1 MTLLQIGVTSG
12 VRCDEPLSLMTR
24 LHCCSRAAGCISQ
37 RTDGHRLEYKQ
48 EPCGSSLNMT
58 VPKGATAVVGG
69 VQSLP
74 RRVEHFRAPTHRH
87 AMAPLTHPAIIQTLE
102 ESVKTKR
109 AAAGRGTAAAG
120 RGTQELLTGVSRS
133 FWQGGHYWF
142 RVLCRVGAGS
152 KVSI

>member
-1 MTLLQIGVTSG
+1 
-12 VRCDEPLSLMTR
+12 MTR
-24 LHCCSRAAGCISQ
+24 HISILVHTDWTELELAGKRFPHIQ
-37 RTDGHRLEYKQ
+37 HNRTDGHGLEYKQ
-48 EPCGSSLNMT
+48 EPCGSSFLNMT

-109 AAAGRGTAAAG
+109 AAGAGSG
-120 RGTQELLTGVSRS
+120 RQGHSGVIDRS
-133 FWQGGHYWF
+133 FSEFLAGGHYWF

>member
-1 MTLLQIGVTSG
+1 
-12 VRCDEPLSLMTR
+12 
-24 LHCCSRAAGCISQ
+24 
-37 RTDGHRLEYKQ
+37 
-48 EPCGSSLNMT
+48 MT

-74 RRVEHFRAPTHRH
+74 RRVEHFRTPTHRH

-109 AAAGRGTAAAG
+109 ATGAG

-133 FWQGGHYWF
+133 FWQGALLVPSFMQGWG
-142 RVLCRVGAGS
+142 RQ
-152 KVSI
+152 

>member
-1 MTLLQIGVTSG
+1 
-12 VRCDEPLSLMTR
+12 
-24 LHCCSRAAGCISQ
+24 
-37 RTDGHRLEYKQ
+37 
-48 EPCGSSLNMT
+48 MT

-109 AAAGRGTAAAG
+109 AAGAGRGTAAAG

-133 FWQGGHYWF
+133 FWQGG
-142 RVLCRVGAGS
+142 GTIGS
-152 KVSI
+152 EFYARLGQAVRYPYRP

>member
-133 FWQGGHYWF
+133 FWQGALLVPSFMQGWG
-142 RVLCRVGAGS
+142 RQ
-152 KVSI
+152 

>member
-48 EPCGSSLNMT
+48 EPCGSSFILNMT

-109 AAAGRGTAAAG
+109 AAGAGS
-120 RGTQELLTGVSRS
+120 GTQELLTGVSGRGALLVPS
-133 FWQGGHYWF
+133 FMQGWG
-142 RVLCRVGAGS
+142 RQ
-152 KVSI
+152 

>member
-1 MTLLQIGVTSG
+1 MTLFQIGVTSG

-120 RGTQELLTGVSRS
+120 KGTQELLTGVSRS
-133 FWQGGHYWF
+133 FWQGALLVPSFMQGWG
-142 RVLCRVGAGS
+142 RQ
-152 KVSI
+152 

>member
-48 EPCGSSLNMT
+48 EPCGSSFLNMT

-74 RRVEHFRAPTHRH
+74 RRVEHFRTPTHRH

-109 AAAGRGTAAAG
+109 AAAGSG
-120 RGTQELLTGVSRS
+120 RQGHSGVIDRS
-133 FWQGGHYWF
+133 FSEFLAGGTIGSEFY
-142 RVLCRVGAGS
+142 AGLGQA
-152 KVSI
+152 VRYPYRP